1 MVSMRINERL
11 QKEDLTERAALKQST
26 REVIAAR
33 LGPLCPT
40 FCQSSKAEPKAWLGF
55 GTFRARPNLK
65 VIRPR
70 RDGYLPGG
78 LPQCDGPQLAR
89 RRAPTPRNSARPRC
103 TAGHQTVSN
112 DNGDDSTG
120 DEVADLLTPEGSTSQ
135 SNGRTSS
142 RTDDALP
149 AALPEPPKGS
159 TLLEVLPFL
168 CRLAAADTYLF
179 MRLAGAMALLT
190 VAKLAGI
197 AAPVLFKQ
205 AVDGMSAWQN
215 SGAIVGSAAAVQGS
229 QAVALA
235 LIAGGACKALS
246 TVLNDMRT
254 ILYTPVAQT
263 AGRRVAL
270 NVFRHVLNLDLK
282 FHLESQTGQ
291 LSHIID
297 RGTRSVTMIF
307 RAVVFTF
314 LPTFV
319 ELFLVCLLLSKTGKP
334 HISPRPH

>member
-1 MVSMRINERL
+1 MS
-11 QKEDLTERAALKQST
+11 KS
-26 REVIAAR
+26 EVLVHHKHFSI
-33 LGPLCPT
+33 GIHPDS
-40 FCQSSKAEPKAWLGF
+40 SSKRAVVMLYFPEVGMEEHQALHF
-55 GTFRARPNLK
+55 GTNTHAASEEALGAQDKFSKAK
-65 VIRPR
+65 
-70 RDGYLPGG
+70 
-78 LPQCDGPQLAR
+78 AK
-89 RRAPTPRNSARPRC
+89 
-103 TAGHQTVSN
+103 TVSN

-319 ELFLVCLLLSKTGKP
+319 ELFL
-334 HISPRPH
+334 